1 MKKGM
6 ALLLTSLCAGAMVVA
21 LSPNEAEAAHR
32 RIITDAPKAVAAK
45 EAKSAEVKQESKAE
59 ESSENVKAD
68 FYNGEIILV
77 NFI

>member
-45 EAKSAEVKQESKAE
+45 ETKKINLKPKALKTIEVLFLH
-59 ESSENVKAD
+59 D
-68 FYNGEIILV
+68 
-77 NFI
+77 